1 LDGSHFATAGSKFIS
16 DFSHVLTSGEQRS
29 FKRKLAALFPRTS
42 NLDQQKLVDSIER
55 FCFDLNSS
63 VFVPILKRELGRFH
77 HNTRT
82 AFVRFTDYWL
92 RMGRDEVQSSELK
105 SATSRQSDASDK
117 LYQSFLSDNRGRAQS
132 RILGIIS
139 VAGNG
144 KSVLFARLCHIYSLD
159 LIAVHVCKY
168 SNESTR
174 DPVLFVK
181 SILVQLVKNLAP
193 FGEALGEVQEAT
205 FKDKTAKDLWKEV
218 IVTPLK
224 KCAEELA
231 VSKRRRFIAIDALDG
246 LWL

>member
-1 LDGSHFATAGSKFIS
+1 LDGSHLATAGSKFIS
-16 DFSHVLTSGEQRS
+16 NFSQLLSSGEQRS

-42 NLDQQKLVDSIER
+42 SLDQQKLLDSIER
-55 FCFDLNSS
+55 FDLNSS
-63 VFVPILKRELGRFH
+63 VFAPILKRELGRFH

-92 RMGRDEVQSSELK
+92 RMGHDEVQSSEVK
-105 SATSRQSDASDK
+105 SATSRQSDASDE
-117 LYQSFLSDNRGRAQS
+117 LYQSFLSDNRDRAKS

-174 DPVLFVK
+174 DPALFVK
-181 SILVQLVKNLAP
+181 SIMVQLVKNLAP
-193 FGEALGEVQEAT
+193 FGDALGEVQEAT
-205 FKDKTAKDLWKEV
+205 LKDKTAKDLWNEV

-231 VSKRRRFIAIDALDG
+231 VSKRRLFIAIDALDG